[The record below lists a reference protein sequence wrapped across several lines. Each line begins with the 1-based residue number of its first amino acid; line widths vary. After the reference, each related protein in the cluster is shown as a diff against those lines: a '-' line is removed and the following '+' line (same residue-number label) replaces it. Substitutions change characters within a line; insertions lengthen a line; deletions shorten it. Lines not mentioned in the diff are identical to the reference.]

1 MRLTRIVAVGVMVST
16 VALTVANAQI
26 KQDKTVPAEFP
37 PADYK
42 GSQYVDSRGCI
53 YIRAGFDGAVNWVP
67 RMTRAREVICGAQPT
82 PVSGTTT
89 TAQAPRQRS
98 QPVQIVPDEMPDGTR
113 IVEQAEAVSA
123 PAPAAA
129 PAPQPQPIRRV
140 TSAPAP
146 RVVQSAQPRPVA
158 QPVTTIASTAT
169 AAPRTGTYRAQPSV
183 LVAPPPSPVAVPQ
196 ANARIVQA
204 QATGTGI
211 YGGCQGATPLS
222 TQYLQLRQPGSV
234 RCGPQQIPPVG
245 KNQLNRT
252 PEGDLVPFFPGQRVL
267 PGTPGVVYP
276 GAPGTTIV
284 PGAGGTYY
292 YVPTVNSGL
301 VPNAGGQ
308 PVIVPS
314 HVYAQRADAYNVQI
328 PEGYERVWTDGRL
341 NPYRAAQSA
350 QGIASTQM
358 VWTNTV
364 PRRLVDPS
372 KRRNGVQPVVVGQG
386 RLTAPEYDSVPM
398 SLAAAR
404 QPVRMI
410 ISTRNAPRSAAK
422 ATARDVQPSVP
433 VAPAERFV
441 QAGAFTSDANARA
454 AAMQLAAR
462 SSQPVRLGTWV
473 RGNEQYRIVVLGPF
487 TDDAEINRALGTAR
501 SAGYTGAYVR

>member
-26 KQDKTVPAEFP
+26 KQDRTVPAEFP

-53 YIRAGFDGAVNWVP
+53 YIRAGFDGSVNWVP
-67 RMTRAREVICGAQPT
+67 RMTRAREVMCGAQPT

-89 TAQAPRQRS
+89 TAQAPRQS
-98 QPVQIVPDEMPDGTR
+98 TQPIQIVPDEMPDGTK
-113 IVEQAEAVSA
+113 IGSQTQAASA
-123 PAPAAA
+123 PTPATA
-129 PAPQPQPIRRV
+129 PAPQPIPRV

-146 RVVQSAQPRPVA
+146 RVVQSTQSRPVA
-158 QPVTTIASTAT
+158 QPVTTIATTAT
-169 AAPRTGTYRAQPSV
+169 SLPRTVTYRAQPSV
-183 LVAPPPSPVAVPQ
+183 LAAPPPSPVTVPQ
-196 ANARIVQA
+196 ATARVVQA
-204 QATGTGI
+204 QASGNGV

-234 RCGPQQIPPVG
+234 RCGPQEIPPVG

-252 PEGDLVPFFPGQRVL
+252 PEGDVVPFFPGQRVL

-276 GAPGTTIV
+276 GAPGTTVV
-284 PGAGGTYY
+284 PGSGGVYY
-292 YVPTVNSGL
+292 YAPTVNSSL
-301 VPNAGGQ
+301 APNAGGQ

-314 HVYAQRADAYNVQI
+314 HVYVQRADAYDVQI
-328 PEGYERVWTDGRL
+328 PEGYERVWNDGRL

-364 PRRLVDPS
+364 PRRLIDPS
-372 KRRNGVQPVVVGQG
+372 KRHEVAQPVVVAQG
-386 RLTAPEYDSVPM
+386 RLNAPEYDNVPM

-404 QPVRMI
+404 EPVRVI
-410 ISTRNAPRSAAK
+410 ISTRNAPRNSAK
-422 ATARDVQPSVP
+422 AVARDNQPVA
-433 VAPAERFV
+433 APAERFV
-441 QAGAFTSDANARA
+441 QAGAFTTDENARA